1 MRDRGRTQAPEETE
15 KGGRKGIEVMRRRM
29 SGIRQRG
36 RTVEETANVRRERE
50 KKGRGVYEC
59 YEGMVKFIKQDER
72 LERSNG
78 KEQEVK

>member
-1 MRDRGRTQAPEETE
+1 
-15 KGGRKGIEVMRRRM
+15 MRRRM

-36 RTVEETANVRRERE
+36 RTVEETGNVKRGRERE
-50 KKGRGVYEC
+50 REGRAGVCEC